1 MDQHSSKNNESPHFS
16 VPEVH
21 VEPHNVERLYEVS
34 ANNIGEHS
42 MGRAVENNAMASP
55 LANPTA
61 PPTTNQTPMQDP
73 STAVN
78 PAAVPH
84 TAPHKI
90 TVTDNIPAREVDLIE
105 KAWVVKAKAIVEQTK
120 HDPYEQSDE
129 IKKMRNEYQSK
140 RFHTNIKTDNE

>member
-1 MDQHSSKNNESPHFS
+1 MDQHSSKNNETPHFS

-21 VEPHNVERLYEVS
+21 PEPHNVERLYEVS
-34 ANNIGEHS
+34 TNNVGEHS
-42 MGRAVENNAMASP
+42 MARAVENNAMASP

-61 PPTTNQTPMQDP
+61 PAQVSQQPMQDP
-73 STAVN
+73 SQTVN
-78 PAAVPH
+78 PAPA
-84 TAPHKI
+84 TAATPRKI

-129 IKKMRNEYQSK
+129 IKKIRNEYQSK
-140 RFHTNIKTDNE
+140 RFHTNIKLDNE